1 MSSQTLTNSPVALM
15 DLLLDMGVSAVPQG
29 VTITGVATD
38 SRVLQAGYLFL
49 ALPGLSHHGLDF
61 LPQAIEAGI
70 AAICYESHD
79 PRFDDAMQTRV
90 SAADL
95 VAIPIKNIVQQ
106 TGVIAARFYREP
118 SASQWVIGVTG
129 TDGKTSVTQII
140 AQALDSEKTPCGV
153 IGTLGNGP
161 VNQLETTG
169 MTTPD
174 AVSLQQT
181 FAHFSEQGIDC
192 VAMEVSSHA
201 LAQSRINGV
210 DFDIAVLTNIGRDH
224 LDYHG
229 DLKTYRATKLSFFQR
244 AELKHIVVNLDDSA
258 GREIYKL
265 KHDGVQIHGYS
276 QTVTSQD
283 SNVIKARNISTA
295 ETGLSLTVD
304 TPTGSYQ
311 LHSKLMG
318 RFNVSNLLAAFCTLR
333 AMGFDCND
341 IAARLGRVE
350 PIPGRMELFNK
361 PGCPSILVDYAHT
374 PQALEIVLLSARE
387 HCQEKLWCVFG
398 CGGDR
403 DTGKRPLMAAVAEQ
417 NADQIIITDDNP
429 RNESGDAIVGD
440 IVSGLHKP
448 SSVFIE
454 RNRGAAITHAFKQA
468 SVKDL
473 ILVAGKGHEEYQ
485 QIGDKKLSFS
495 DRHYAQQLLR
505 EAG

>member
-1 MSSQTLTNSPVALM
+1 MSAQSQSTNQTLLHH
-15 DLLLDMGVSAVPQG
+15 LLEGMSEVVVPHNIA
-29 VTITGVATD
+29 ITGVAAD
-38 SRVLQAGYLFL
+38 SRALQAGYLFL
-49 ALPGLSHHGLDF
+49 ALPGLSSHGLNF
-61 LPQAIEAGI
+61 LSQAIEAGI
-70 AAICYESHD
+70 AAICYESLD
-79 PRFDDAMQTRV
+79 PHFDDALQAKV
-90 SAADL
+90 HKAGL
-95 VAIPIKNIVQQ
+95 VAIPVKDVVQQ
-106 TGVIAARFYREP
+106 AGVIAARFYHHP
-118 SASQWVIGVTG
+118 SADQWVVGVTG

-140 AQALDSEKTPCGV
+140 AQALHSEKTPCGV
-153 IGTLGNGP
+153 IGTLGSGLL
-161 VNQLETTG
+161 NQFETTG

-174 AVSLQQT
+174 AVSLQNT
-181 FAHFSEQGIDC
+181 FARFSAQGAYC

-229 DLKTYRATKLSFFQR
+229 DLETYRATKLSFFQL
-244 AELKHIVVNLDDSA
+244 AGLKHIVVNLDDPA

-276 QTVTSQD
+276 QTATSED
-283 SNVIKARNISTA
+283 RNVIKAKNISTA
-295 ETGLSLTVD
+295 ETGLSFTVD

-374 PQALEIVLLSARE
+374 PQALEIALLSARE

-403 DTGKRPLMAAVAEQ
+403 DRGKRPLMAAVAEQ

-429 RNESGDAIVGD
+429 RNENGDAIVDD
-440 IVSGLHKP
+440 IVSGLQKP
-448 SSVFIE
+448 SNVFIE
-454 RNRGAAITHAFKQA
+454 RNRGAAIAHAFKQA